1 MNDREKR
8 AQLYEQY
15 KDVDVKTLNDE
26 ELDRQIVEMGR
37 VNDYH
42 APQNPVYDLFETR
55 KEERWTRKQREMNEI
70 IKRGRE
76 SGDWSELLKV
86 VDVDWVSNEL
96 MTFAK
101 DIYEDTLDT
110 AETRKQFMD
119 GEGMEYRAYVEAQIY
134 PSDFNLKANKYN
146 EDDNG
151 LLDVLMD
158 TDMML
163 ETFCPITFEIRHD
176 QEFDPPTFE
185 EALSPGGNRFS
196 PLRDRDNML
205 AALFAK
211 QYGYTPLAKLPFPLQ
226 RLHLTHNIALQDIG
240 AISYFD
246 SNVEFWHAAG

>member
-15 KDVDVKTLNDE
+15 KDTDVKRLSDE

-42 APQNPVYDLFETR
+42 APDNPVYDLLEAR

-76 SGDWSELLKV
+76 SGDWSELLRT
-86 VDVDWVSNEL
+86 VDVDWLTSEL
-96 MTFAK
+96 MTLAK
-101 DIYEDTLDT
+101 DVYDDALDT
-110 AETRKQFMD
+110 AESRK
-119 GEGMEYRAYVEAQIY
+119 EILEYEMTGDRAFVEAQIY

-146 EDDNG
+146 DDDDG

-158 TDMML
+158 AEQMM
-163 ETFCPITFEIRHD
+163 ETFCPITFEVSADRVI
-176 QEFDPPTFE
+176 DPPTFE

-196 PLRDRDNML
+196 PLQDRDNML
-205 AALFAK
+205 AALFAA
-211 QYGYTPLAKLPFPLQ
+211 QYGKTPLAKLPFPLQ
-226 RLHLTHNIALQDIG
+226 RLYLAHNVPLQDIG

-246 SNVEFWHAAG
+246 STLTTWFSA